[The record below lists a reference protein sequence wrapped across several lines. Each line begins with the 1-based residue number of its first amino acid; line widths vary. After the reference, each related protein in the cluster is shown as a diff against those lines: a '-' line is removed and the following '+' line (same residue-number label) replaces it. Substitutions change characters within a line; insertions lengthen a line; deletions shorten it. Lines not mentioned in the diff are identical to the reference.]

1 MKPTHFLIAGA
12 AALAS
17 AACNAEQQPQGTS
30 GGATGPVQTV
40 ERPASGDWSEAVTMT
55 NEGGFVMGNPNAR
68 VKLVEFGSMTCP
80 ACAAFDETGM
90 PPLIDKYV
98 KSGRVSF
105 EFRNFVRDPFDL
117 TASLVARCGGTAS
130 FFALTRA
137 LFADQSNW
145 FGRIQGVT
153 PEQNQAMQAM
163 APAQQFGEIAKIAGF
178 SQFAAMRGVPSAK
191 TSACLADESEINR
204 LVQMNSETT
213 NQYPNFTGTPAFV
226 INGKMLDKTANWQTL
241 EPQLKAALGS

>member
-1 MKPTHFLIAGA
+1 MKPFYVLA
-12 AALAS
+12 AAAAIVAS
-17 AACNAEQQPQGTS
+17 AACNAEKGTD
-30 GGATGPVQTV
+30 GAAA
-40 ERPASGDWSEAVTMT
+40 ASGPSQAVAPPKDGDWTKIVSQTAD
-55 NEGGFVMGNPNAR
+55 GGFVMGNPNAA
-68 VKLVEFGSMTCP
+68 VKLVEFGSMTCSH
-80 ACAAFDETGM
+80 CADFEEAAGE
-90 PPLIDKYV
+90 PLLANYV
-98 KSGRVSF
+98 KGGKVSF

-117 TASLVARCGGTAS
+117 TAALVARCGGTAS
-130 FFALTRA
+130 FFPLTRA

-153 PEQNQAMQAM
+153 PEQNQAMQGM

-178 SQFAAMRGVPSAK
+178 QQFAAMRGVPSAK

-204 LVQMNSETT
+204 LVQMNSDAT